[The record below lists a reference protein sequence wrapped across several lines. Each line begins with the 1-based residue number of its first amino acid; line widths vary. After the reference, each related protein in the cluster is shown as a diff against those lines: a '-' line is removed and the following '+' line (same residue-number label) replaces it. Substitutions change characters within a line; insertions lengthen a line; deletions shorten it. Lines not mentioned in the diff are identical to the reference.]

1 MNFNR
6 RDLLNTIYVDFKIL
20 QQLNSWI
27 FESLLR
33 ELVIT
38 SVSTDALRTT

>member
-6 RDLLNTIYVDFKIL
+6 RDLLNTIYVDFTIL
-20 QQLNSWI
+20 QQVNSWT